1 MQAQLDVSVVIPT
14 CNRPDLLRDCLR
26 ALEHARASVDF
37 EVIVSDDSADDVS
50 QRMVAKEFTWVR
62 WVAGPRRGPAA
73 NRNTGVA
80 ASTRGWIIFTDD
92 DCIPGPG
99 WIPAFEDGRSRFPT
113 CRVFEGRTIADRPRQ
128 RIDEESPVNP
138 NGGHLWSCNMA
149 IERAQFAALE
159 GFCES
164 FPHAAMEDSDLRL
177 RLQAAGAS
185 IEFLPDAVVVHPY
198 RRTKG
203 IPFAIKS
210 GSAYLHLISR
220 HPHALGPAPWRTLVL
235 NIGRRF
241 YLFGKD
247 AFRYRFRGFFTGT
260 AMTCIAV
267 YFEAVARIRFAT
279 RTHPPA
285 ASRDP

>member
-1 MQAQLDVSVVIPT
+1 MQAHLDVSVVIPT
-14 CNRPDLLRDCLR
+14 CNRPDLLRVCLQ
-26 ALEHARASVDF
+26 ALNHARASLDF
-37 EVIVSDDSADDVS
+37 EVIVSDDGADDAS
-50 QRMVAKEFTWVR
+50 QRMIGSEFAWVR

-80 ASTRGWIIFTDD
+80 ASTRAWVFFTDD
-92 DCIPGPG
+92 DCIPAPE
-99 WIPAFEDGRSRFPT
+99 WISAFEAGRRRLPA
-113 CRVFEGRTIADRPRQ
+113 CRVFEGRTIADRPRR

-149 IERAQFAALE
+149 IERTQFDALG

-164 FPHAAMEDSDLRL
+164 FPYAAMEDSDLRL
-177 RLQAAGAS
+177 RLQAAGAR
-185 IEFLPDAVVVHPY
+185 IEFLRDAVVVHPY

-220 HPHALGPAPWRTLVL
+220 HPHLLGRAPWRTLVL
-235 NIGRRF
+235 NVGRR
-241 YLFGKD
+241 LFLFAKD
-247 AFRYRFRGFFTGT
+247 AIRYRFRGFVTGT
-260 AMTCIAV
+260 AMTFIAA

-279 RTHPPA
+279 RAQRA
-285 ASRDP
+285 ATSHQR